1 MSICGCSSLL
11 IMLFRRAIKSQ
22 WRCEYAVMGILLTVS
37 IQLTGMVDMNV
48 YNAHI
53 MRLFLFLLG
62 MSFAGCMAADRIANV
77 Q

>member
-1 MSICGCSSLL
+1 
-11 IMLFRRAIKSQ
+11 
-22 WRCEYAVMGILLTVS
+22 MGILLIVS
-37 IQLTGMVDMNV
+37 VQLTGMVDMNV